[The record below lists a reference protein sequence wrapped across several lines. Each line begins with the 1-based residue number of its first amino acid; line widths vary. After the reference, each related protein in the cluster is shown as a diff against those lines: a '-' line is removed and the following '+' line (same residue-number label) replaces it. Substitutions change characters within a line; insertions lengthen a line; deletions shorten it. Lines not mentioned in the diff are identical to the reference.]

1 LIQLNFI
8 PYISLYKIDRTM
20 KTAKYIRTSTTEQ
33 STLRQENTSHKT
45 YIDKCSG
52 SIPFNE
58 RPSAIK
64 LLNDISTKKVE
75 TLHVHSIDRL
85 GRNAY
90 DIQTTLNT
98 LNNLNINVY
107 VENIGLYSM
116 IDNKPNSIFKM
127 ITDVL
132 SNVAEME
139 RSSLLER
146 QREGIL
152 IAKAKGTYKGRQMNT
167 NETTEQFLSKYNQS
181 HLELIKDENYSIRK
195 LASITNLSNNT
206 IVKIRKTLTEI

>member
-1 LIQLNFI
+1 MQ
-8 PYISLYKIDRTM
+8 S
-20 KTAKYIRTSTTEQ
+20 AKYIRVSTTEQ
-33 STLRQENTSHKT
+33 NTLRQENTTHKT

-52 SIPFNE
+52 SIPFSE
-58 RPSAIK
+58 RTNAIK
-64 LLNDISTKKVE
+64 LLNDIANKKID
-75 TLHVHSIDRL
+75 TLIVHSIDRL
-85 GRNAY
+85 GRNAF

-98 LNNLNINVY
+98 LSNLNINVY

-116 IDNKPNSIFKM
+116 IENKPNSIFKM

-139 RSSLLER
+139 RTSLLER
-146 QREGIL
+146 QKEGII
-152 IAKAKGTYKGRQMNT
+152 IAKAKGTYKGRQLDT
-167 NETTEQFLSKYNQS
+167 TETTQQFLSKYNQS

-206 IVKIRKTLTEI
+206 VVKIRKILMPEKQA

>member
-1 LIQLNFI
+1 MN
-8 PYISLYKIDRTM
+8 
-20 KTAKYIRTSTTEQ
+20 TAKYIRISTTEQ
-33 STLRQENTSHKT
+33 KTDRQEDKSVKM

-64 LLNDISTKKVE
+64 LLNDITNKKSD
-75 TLHVHSIDRL
+75 TLIDTLTVHSICRL

-107 VENIGLYSM
+107 VENIGLHSM
-116 IDNKPNSIFKM
+116 IENKPNSIFKM

-167 NETTEQFLSKYNQS
+167 NETPQQFLSKYNQS
-181 HLELIKDENYSIRK
+181 HLELIKDKNYSIRK

-206 IVKIRKTLTEI
+206 IVKIRKMLK

>member
-1 LIQLNFI
+1 VRLKRFLNFVSI
-8 PYISLYKIDRTM
+8 KKQRRMKIV
-20 KTAKYIRTSTTEQ
+20 KYIRTSTTEQ
-33 STLRQENTSHKT
+33 STLRQENTLHKT

-64 LLNDISTKKVE
+64 LLNDISAKKVE

-116 IDNKPNSIFKM
+116 IENKPNSIFKM

-152 IAKAKGTYKGRQMNT
+152 LAKAKGTYKGRQMNT

-206 IVKIRKTLTEI
+206 IIKIRKTIKFN

>member
-1 LIQLNFI
+1 MQ
-8 PYISLYKIDRTM
+8 P
-20 KTAKYIRTSTTEQ
+20 AKYIRVSSSEQ
-33 STLRQENTSHKT
+33 NTIRQENTTHKT

-52 SIPFNE
+52 SIPFSE
-58 RPSAIK
+58 RPNAIK
-64 LLNDISTKKVE
+64 LLNDISNKKID
-75 TLHVHSIDRL
+75 TLIVHSIDRL
-85 GRNAY
+85 GRNAF

-98 LNNLNINVY
+98 LSNLNINVY

-116 IDNKPNSIFKM
+116 IENKPNSIFKM

-139 RSSLLER
+139 RTSLLER
-146 QREGIL
+146 QKEGII
-152 IAKAKGTYKGRQMNT
+152 IAKAKGTYKGRQLDT
-167 NETTEQFLSKYNQS
+167 TETTQQFLSKYNQS

-206 IVKIRKTLTEI
+206 VVKIRKILMPEKQA

>member
-1 LIQLNFI
+1 
-8 PYISLYKIDRTM
+8 M
-20 KTAKYIRTSTTEQ
+20 KTAKYIRISTSEQ
-33 STLRQENTSHKT
+33 KTDRQEDVSVKM

-52 SIPFNE
+52 SIPFTE

-64 LLNDISTKKVE
+64 LLNDITNKKIDAL
-75 TLHVHSIDRL
+75 TVHSIDRL
-85 GRNAY
+85 GRNAF

-98 LNNLNINVY
+98 LNNLNINVF

-116 IDNKPNSIFKM
+116 IENKPNSIFKI

-139 RSSLLER
+139 RCSLLER
-146 QREGIL
+146 QKEGIL
-152 IAKAKGTYKGRQMNT
+152 IAKAKGTYKGRQLNT
-167 NETTEQFLSKYNQS
+167 IETPQQFLSKYNQS
-181 HLELIKDENYSIRK
+181 HLELISDKNYSIRK

-206 IVKIRKTLTEI
+206 IVKIKKALHKDEQ

>member
-1 LIQLNFI
+1 
-8 PYISLYKIDRTM
+8 M
-20 KTAKYIRTSTTEQ
+20 KTAKYIRVSTTEQ
-33 STLRQENTSHKT
+33 NIDRQTTTTHKQ

-58 RPSAIK
+58 RANAIK
-64 LLNDISTKKVE
+64 LLNDIANKKID
-75 TLHVHSIDRL
+75 TLVVHSIDRL
-85 GRNAY
+85 GRNAF

-98 LNNLNINVY
+98 LSNLNINVY

-116 IDNKPNSIFKM
+116 IENKSNSIFKM

-139 RSSLLER
+139 RTSLLER

-152 IAKAKGTYKGRQMNT
+152 IAKAKGTYKGRQLDT
-167 NETTEQFLSKYNQS
+167 IETTQQFLSKYNQS

-206 IVKIRKTLTEI
+206 IVKIRKTQQSL

>member
-1 LIQLNFI
+1 M
-8 PYISLYKIDRTM
+8 KI
-20 KTAKYIRTSTTEQ
+20 AKYIRTSTTEQ
-33 STLRQENTSHKT
+33 STLRQENTIHKT

-52 SIPFNE
+52 SILFNE

-64 LLNDISTKKVE
+64 LLNDINAKKVE

-116 IDNKPNSIFKM
+116 IENKPNSIFKM

-167 NETTEQFLSKYNQS
+167 SETREQFLSKYNQS

-206 IVKIRKTLTEI
+206 IVKIRKTLDLK

>member
-1 LIQLNFI
+1 M
-8 PYISLYKIDRTM
+8 KI
-20 KTAKYIRTSTTEQ
+20 AKYIRTSTTEQ
-33 STLRQENTSHKT
+33 STLRQENTTHKT

-64 LLNDISTKKVE
+64 LLNDINAKKVE

-98 LNNLNINVY
+98 LNNLNINVF
-107 VENIGLYSM
+107 VENIGLFS
-116 IDNKPNSIFKM
+116 IVENKPNSIFKM

-146 QREGIL
+146 QKEGIL

-181 HLELIKDENYSIRK
+181 HLELIKDKNYSIRK
-195 LASITNLSNNT
+195 LSSITSLSNNT
-206 IVKIRKTLTEI
+206 IVKIRKTLQS